1 MQFHIFNTME
11 ELLAMEI
18 IEMFPFTPSPFSLR
32 QVVFGCLSFS
42 TVSFTVYHKYIVFT
56 VYTEI
61 ERRGEST
68 CGKVTTN
75 GVYIIVGD
83 ASLLPY

>member
-1 MQFHIFNTME
+1 ME

-32 QVVFGCLSFS
+32 HGCVWLFGFS

-75 GVYIIVGD
+75 GIYIIVR
-83 ASLLPY
+83 